1 MLGKMENIRIGNLKF
16 YFQRESVMERINNHS
31 DSDNYRDRKM
41 EKIKK
46 PKKIRP
52 RKYNPNLDYY
62 EESSSDSL
70 PVLEF

>member
-1 MLGKMENIRIGNLKF
+1 M
-16 YFQRESVMERINNHS
+16 
-31 DSDNYRDRKM
+31 
-41 EKIKK
+41 KK
-46 PKKIRP
+46 QKKIRP